1 MGGKLLDMFDTTG
14 TLFAI
19 LIVSVETRGGGTV
32 SADFEFMFN
41 TAVELDLS
49 VEHVLPTLLSIVF
62 KLFTT
67 FKLIGCRSNFA
78 TDSCPET
85 ISLCVIGILSLVWDF
100 IELGIAKLGCVTRNE
115 LPSAD
120 TNVTLSA
127 MPVVFT

>member
-1 MGGKLLDMFDTTG
+1 MSQNSVQCIPVQNEPSHANTFINVEG
-14 TLFAI
+14 TNQN
-19 LIVSVETRGGGTV
+19 RGGGTD

-78 TDSCPET
+78 TDSCPEN
-85 ISLCVIGILSLVWDF
+85 I
-100 IELGIAKLGCVTRNE
+100 
-115 LPSAD
+115 
-120 TNVTLSA
+120 
-127 MPVVFT
+127 